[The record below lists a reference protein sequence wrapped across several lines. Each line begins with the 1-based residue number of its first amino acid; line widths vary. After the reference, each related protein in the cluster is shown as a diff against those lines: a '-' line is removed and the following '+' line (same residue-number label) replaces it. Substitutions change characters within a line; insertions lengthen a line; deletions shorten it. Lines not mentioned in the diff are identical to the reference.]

1 MNCDHFIG
9 FTLDTRHEEFRQY
22 YASSNVEDI
31 SAIHRKFDYCP
42 DCGEEID
49 WDNIGIPEP

>member
-1 MNCDHFIG
+1 MKCDHFIG

-22 YASSNVEDI
+22 YASDNVEDI
-31 SAIHRKFDYCP
+31 SVINHKFDYCP

-49 WDNIGIPEP
+49 WKERSKYYE

>member
-22 YASSNVEDI
+22 YVSDNVEDVNVI
-31 SAIHRKFDYCP
+31 SHKFDYCP
-42 DCGEEID
+42 ECGERID
-49 WDNIGIPEP
+49 WNKHYEKL